1 MIDKLFDLLNSKNL
15 FATGYKTPL
24 KMSNVNV
31 CMGRVDEGISYLKK
45 LSDIHETPLL
55 KHRRKTFVIGFIT
68 ALSSVKKLALHLLT
82 RNVNPYDFVLTYKFS
97 QDHLELLFTCIRGK
111 NGWNDNPDV
120 RQLKS
125 ALQKILLR
133 VSNVSSRSSN
143 CQLFEKDVSPIF
155 ALKCTKRRSP
165 LSEKF
170 SEEDECKESVSFDLQ
185 NGLNSEYKDA
195 VLGYI
200 GGYVVRKL
208 LKSITC
214 DECVSVLI
222 NNDDIS
228 KNYLSLV
235 SIKDRGGLVYPSED
249 VFKIISIC
257 ELAFKFHCS
266 GDDFFNPKINS
277 VKNLKG
283 KITHHV
289 LSGTKIQTRSACSS
303 QM

>member
-1 MIDKLFDLLNSKNL
+1 MLYKL
-15 FATGYKTPL
+15 
-24 KMSNVNV
+24 M
-31 CMGRVDEGISYLKK
+31 
-45 LSDIHETPLL
+45 H
-55 KHRRKTFVIGFIT
+55 
-68 ALSSVKKLALHLLT
+68 
-82 RNVNPYDFVLTYKFS
+82 
-97 QDHLELLFTCIRGK
+97 
-111 NGWNDNPDV
+111 
-120 RQLKS
+120 RQLES

-133 VSNVSSRSSN
+133 VFNVSSRSSN
-143 CQLFEKDVSPIF
+143 CQLFERKCLQF
-155 ALKCTKRRSP
+155 AFKWTKRRSP

-170 SEEDECKESVSFDLQ
+170 NEEDECKESVSFDLQ

-214 DECVSVLI
+214 DECVNVLI

-266 GDDFFNPKINS
+266 GDEFFNPKINS

-289 LSGTKIQTRSACSS
+289 ISELRFKHVLLAVHKCDYENEFGSEDLHSS
-303 QM
+303 